1 MRESR
6 RPPPF
11 VLKLRRQPTRLSAGF
26 FFLLPLPSQ
35 TAAPGHTAGHTGAAA
50 AVWVPWPLV
59 WHCSLV
65 RPSPALRAAGLGL
78 TSCAAARRHF
88 LFNVFMLTIAVCST
102 CRNSL
107 VLSTLRC
114 VAFSRAKQA
123 VSGCEMAAFALP
135 FVPFRLHA
143 RSLCRMGLAG
153 CQFGCSI
160 STKPGGAVKT
170 APACSAL
177 PAAFGLVLYGLAV
190 GCGALA
196 RAAWRAAGNK

>member
-6 RPPPF
+6 RPPPLHGRSSAVSPQGF
-11 VLKLRRQPTRLSAGF
+11 RRASFFCCPCRRKPPLRVTPQATP
-26 FFLLPLPSQ
+26 
-35 TAAPGHTAGHTGAAA
+35 GAAA
-50 AVWVPWPLV
+50 AVWVPRPLV

-88 LFNVFMLTIAVCST
+88 LFNVFMLTLAVCST

-123 VSGCEMAAFALP
+123 VSGCGMATFALP

-143 RSLCRMGLAG
+143 RSLCRMVPGRLPIWLQYFNQAWWCGQNRSCLLCAARSFRSCPVWACRGLRGVGAGRLAG
-153 CQFGCSI
+153 RGQ
-160 STKPGGAVKT
+160 
-170 APACSAL
+170 
-177 PAAFGLVLYGLAV
+177 
-190 GCGALA
+190 
-196 RAAWRAAGNK
+196 